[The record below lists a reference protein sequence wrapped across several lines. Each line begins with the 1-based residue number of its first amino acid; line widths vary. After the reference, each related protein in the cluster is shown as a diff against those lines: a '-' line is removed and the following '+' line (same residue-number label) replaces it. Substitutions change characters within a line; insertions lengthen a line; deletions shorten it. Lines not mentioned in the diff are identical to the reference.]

1 MKIFVVGN
9 GLVGNVI
16 AKDLNENQDITV
28 LDLNIANKAEGI
40 KYQKYNVLVDELDIL
55 KKADI
60 IVLAVPGSIAFSA
73 LQRIIPLGIKIVDI
87 SFFPESAL
95 LLNDLAIKH
104 NTQLIVD
111 CGVAPGLCNMFLG
124 HQSTHSDIEE
134 YICYVGGLP
143 FERTLPW
150 QYKAPFS
157 PSDVLE
163 EYTRPVYIRENG
175 TNKTVEAMSGIE
187 EINIDSVG
195 TLEAFYTDGLRSLL
209 TSFPN
214 VATLKEKTLRYPGY
228 IDKIK
233 FLKETGFLST
243 DEIEIKGTKISPF
256 ELTSKLLIDQW
267 QLKDDMEFTAMKVI
281 ISSKDQ
287 RVTHNLFDNK
297 DVISGFSSMARTTG
311 FTANAAVELFAN
323 NMIKETGVILPEDI
337 GKNADNFKFVIDY
350 LEERNI
356 FIEITQENI

>member
-1 MKIFVVGN
+1 MKIFVIGN

-16 AKDLNENQDITV
+16 AKDLNENHDITV
-28 LDLNIANKAEGI
+28 LDLNIAKKAEGI
-40 KYQKYNVLVDELDIL
+40 KYLKYNVLVDELDIL

-73 LQRIIPLGIKIVDI
+73 LMRIIPLGKKIVDI

-95 LLNDLAIKH
+95 LLNNLAIQH

-124 HQSTHSDIEE
+124 HQSTFSAIEE

-175 TNKTVEAMSGIE
+175 INKTVEAMSGIE

-209 TSFPN
+209 TSFPD

-233 FLKETGFLST
+233 LLRDAGFLST
-243 DEIEIKGTKISPF
+243 EEIEIKGTKISPF

-323 NMIKETGVILPEDI
+323 DMIKETGVILPEDI
-337 GKNADNFKFVIDY
+337 GKNDDNFKFVIDY

-356 FIEITQENI
+356 FIEISQEDI

>member
-1 MKIFVVGN
+1 MKIYVIGN

-16 AKDLNENQDITV
+16 AKDLNENHDVTV
-28 LDLNIANKAEGI
+28 YDLNINNKVDGIRYIKFNILEDDIAILNKAE
-40 KYQKYNVLVDELDIL
+40 
-55 KKADI
+55 I
-60 IVLAVPGSIAFSA
+60 IVLAVPGSIAFKA
-73 LQRIIPLGIKIVDI
+73 LERIIPLGKKIVDI

-124 HQSTHSDIEE
+124 HQSTFSEIEE

-163 EYTRPVYIRENG
+163 EYTRPVFIRENG
-175 TNKTVEAMSGIE
+175 INKTVEAMSGLE

-209 TSFPN
+209 TSFPD

-233 FLKETGFLST
+233 FLRDAGFLST
-243 DEIEIKGTKISPF
+243 EEIEIKGTKISPF

-281 ISSKDQ
+281 ISSKTQ

-323 NMIKETGVILPEDI
+323 NMIKEQGVILPEDI
-337 GKNADNFKFVIDY
+337 GKNDDNFKFVIDY

-356 FIEITQENI
+356 FIEISQEDI